1 MNLFDF
7 ELRDFS
13 KSAGAIVLSSYF
25 NGFLIFLTQ
34 FILAKY
40 LSTNEFGFLYSALL
54 VVSFFSYISGFRL
67 DSFILKEYGNT
78 KKIHKIIKIEQLF
91 FISICIQE
99 PFIKITS
106 FTIDFCQI
114 TKLIQYFS
122 SWKVLKLPSRRR
134 RILTSL

>member
-40 LSTNEFGFLYSALL
+40 FTLSS
-54 VVSFFSYISGFRL
+54 L
-67 DSFILKEYGNT
+67 DSTYCL
-78 KKIHKIIKIEQLF
+78 LL
-91 FISICIQE
+91 S
-99 PFIKITS
+99 
-106 FTIDFCQI
+106 
-114 TKLIQYFS
+114 
-122 SWKVLKLPSRRR
+122 
-134 RILTSL
+134 